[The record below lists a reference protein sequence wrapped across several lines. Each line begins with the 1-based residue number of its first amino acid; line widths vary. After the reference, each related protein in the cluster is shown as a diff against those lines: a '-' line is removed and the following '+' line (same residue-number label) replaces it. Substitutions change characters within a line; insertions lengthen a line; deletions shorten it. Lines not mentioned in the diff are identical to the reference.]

1 MAFDASFWFISPLA
15 VLQGF
20 RYERASLPFPPF
32 FLVVPLLFCK
42 VYLWADVRLPLAN
55 EDLAVELLHWLP
67 YHFVRLVV
75 EGVPTWLPLPSW
87 EHSSLACRSLALIVF
102 WWAPLRI
109 RKVCCLNKVIHV
121 LLRHVRLHVC
131 VRVSEKGKKRNE
143 NVMMPFKK
151 RKEKWAFAL
160 ICYTHT
166 SCLPQECARW

>member
-1 MAFDASFWFISPLA
+1 MNVRHCPL
-15 VLQGF
+15 F
-20 RYERASLPFPPF
+20 FF
-32 FLVVPLLFCK
+32 FLFFFFLVPLLFCK
-42 VYLWADVRLPLAN
+42 VYLWVDVKLPLAN

-67 YHFVRLVV
+67 YHFVRFVV

-87 EHSSLACRSLALIVF
+87 EHSSLACKGLALIVF
-102 WWAPLRI
+102 SWAPLWI
-109 RKVCCLNKVIHV
+109 RKVCLFEQSDSCSFETCALTC
-121 LLRHVRLHVC
+121 VC
-131 VRVSEKGKKRNE
+131 VCVCVCVSEKGKKRNE